1 MKLLAILS
9 LLLLL
14 TAPTRAQIGMGS
26 TTPHPSAAL
35 DVQAT
40 DKAFYQP
47 RLTTIQR
54 KAIVNPQPG
63 AFIYDLRVP
72 FAKIGTSGSLIS
84 GCNTFM
90 SSKIND
96 CTMYTFTSQNYA
108 VRAFYEKFSK
118 EYSDVSKRP
127 SIGWKPFCFFGL
139 VMQPAHPVGIHSRR
153 AQTADEPVVD
163 HQPHRRPH
171 AGYELGH
178 LGQVNVVAV
187 LQLKREPVKLV
198 DVIR

>member
-1 MKLLAILS
+1 MKALATLLF
-9 LLLLL
+9 LLIL
-14 TAPTRAQIGMGS
+14 TAPIRAQIGLGS
-26 TTPHPSAAL
+26 GTPHPSAAL

-40 DKAFYQP
+40 DKALYPP
-47 RLTTIQR
+47 RMTTAQR

-108 VRAFYEKFSK
+108 VRAF
-118 EYSDVSKRP
+118 
-127 SIGWKPFCFFGL
+127 
-139 VMQPAHPVGIHSRR
+139 
-153 AQTADEPVVD
+153 
-163 HQPHRRPH
+163 
-171 AGYELGH
+171 
-178 LGQVNVVAV
+178 
-187 LQLKREPVKLV
+187 
-198 DVIR
+198 